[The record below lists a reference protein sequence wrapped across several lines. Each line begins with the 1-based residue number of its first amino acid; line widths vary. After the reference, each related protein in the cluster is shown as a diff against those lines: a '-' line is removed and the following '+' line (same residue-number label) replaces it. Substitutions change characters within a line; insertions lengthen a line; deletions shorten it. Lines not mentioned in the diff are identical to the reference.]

1 MKVAEINR
9 PLRVLDKVLAGGL
22 GAGNIGVVM
31 ARHGHGKV
39 AILTSIAIDHAMDS
53 RNTLHISVGKS
64 VSQIRAFHDEVLEE
78 ILVSLDHHDNGQ
90 LLTDV
95 ERHKQI
101 YAVPDADHFSI
112 NKCKEILAFL
122 GTHAQ
127 FVPEM
132 VEISGWPDF
141 ENISAEEFSQLAT
154 IAKDNNCEVW
164 LTAHTHLN
172 DECDRQGIP
181 NFISRHLDSIEVLIA
196 LEPESDHV
204 NLNFVKTHGKSDD
217 SGIHLEFDPNTMLI
231 RWR

>member
-1 MKVAEINR
+1 VTEINR
-9 PLRVLDKVLAGGL
+9 PLRVLDKVLEGGL

-39 AILTSIAIDHAMDS
+39 AILTSIAIDHAMDG

-64 VSQIRAFHDEVLEE
+64 VRQVRAFHDEVLEE
-78 ILVSLDHHDNGQ
+78 ILVSLDYHDNGKV
-90 LLTDV
+90 LTNV

-101 YAVPDADHFSI
+101 YAVPDADHFSVE
-112 NKCKEILAFL
+112 KFEEILNFL
-122 GTHAQ
+122 ELHAQ

-141 ENISAEEFSQLAT
+141 DNTSSEEFSRFSK
-154 IAKDNNCEVW
+154 IAVQKQCEVW
-164 LTAHTHLN
+164 MTAHTHLK
-172 DECDRQGIP
+172 DECDSHGIP
-181 NFISRHLDSIEVLIA
+181 VFISRHLDFIEVLIA
-196 LEPESDHV
+196 LEPEADHV
-204 NLNFVKTHGKSDD
+204 KLNFVKTHGKSDE